1 MRKIHKE
8 RLKGI
13 AGIILILLAIGIL
26 FSWESFGREA
36 LTYDSVIV
44 FKDDIQK
51 GTIIQK
57 DMLGIMKLQKDTLI
71 DGTIQ
76 NPDLIIGKRSNT
88 FIPRALQLCNEFFSD
103 PELVTGD
110 GNNILSV
117 PMDWIYS
124 FPQTLRRGD
133 LVHFYL
139 LDKKLIGE
147 DEENKEVFSEERI
160 KLSNEK
166 PLISAKIA
174 YVKDSSNREVIDVT
188 PDRLDGSAEVAQIE
202 VVISEDK
209 YKLLKTAASNGQI
222 FVIMYE

>member
-1 MRKIHKE
+1 MRKLHKE

-13 AGIILILLAIGIL
+13 VGIMLILLSIVIL

-44 FKDDIQK
+44 FKEDIQK

-57 DMLGIMKLQKDTLI
+57 NMLGIMKLQKDTLI
-71 DGTIQ
+71 KGTIQ

-88 FIPRALQLCNEFFSD
+88 FIPRGLQLCNEFFSD

-110 GNNILSV
+110 GNNILSI

-124 FPQTLRRGD
+124 YPQTIRRGD
-133 LVHFYL
+133 LVHFYV
-139 LDKKLIGE
+139 LDKELIGE
-147 DEENKEVFSEERI
+147 NDENYEVFSEEST
-160 KLSNEK
+160 KFANER

-188 PDRLDGSAEVAQIE
+188 PDRLDGSAAVSQIE
-202 VVISEDK
+202 IVISEDK